1 MANINISQN
10 NFDGKILIQ
19 VLVIH
24 GLVTL
29 NERFNQKNLKYLG
42 LTWQKNQLWP
52 YPFDILFCSSL
63 SKLSCYNK
71 GYGCDF
77 NEKLQFAYKEQYF
90 ASQLS
95 KFCLLVRYVSIQSSL
110 WLWLKVFWPIWRR
123 LSKSP
128 FAKSRSE
135 SAKLSKTEL
144 LLFHFTD
151 FYRMWIELT

>member
-1 MANINISQN
+1 MKKG
-10 NFDGKILIQ
+10 FD
-19 VLVIH
+19 
-24 GLVTL
+24 
-29 NERFNQKNLKYLG
+29 QKKMKYLG

-52 YPFDILFCSSL
+52 WLKFDILFHRISQKLLSLCLCSL
-63 SKLSCYNK
+63 HDFRVISKGTDICN
-71 GYGCDF
+71 F
-77 NEKLQFAYKEQYF
+77 NENSSICIKRTVFCEL
-90 ASQLS
+90 LS
-95 KFCLLVRYVSIQSSL
+95 KFCLLVRYVGIQSPL